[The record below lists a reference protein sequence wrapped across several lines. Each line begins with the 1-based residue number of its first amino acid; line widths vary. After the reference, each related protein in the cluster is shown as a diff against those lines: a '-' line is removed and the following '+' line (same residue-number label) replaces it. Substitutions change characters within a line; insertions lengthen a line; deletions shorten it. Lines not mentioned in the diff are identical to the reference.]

1 MMETVLICGRC
12 GEEVHRQSDGV
23 RRYYRVG
30 VRDVRMRI
38 EYVESKEVKEMPG
51 MDDVC
56 SLGCL
61 VRFVDEWGTEQNGR
75 RPLLGGDDNAVA
87 AVADDD
93 VVRASV
99 ASETMLYMDDSVIV
113 DAIMRLEE
121 ER

>member
-30 VRDVRMRI
+30 VRDVRMRV
-38 EYVESKEVKEMPG
+38 EYVESEETKEMPG

-61 VRFVDEWGTEQNGR
+61 VRFVDEWGTKQNGR
-75 RPLLGGDDNAVA
+75 RPLLGDDGV

-99 ASETMLYMDDSVIV
+99 ASETVLYMDDSVIV

-121 ER
+121 GR